1 MYILVNL
8 GRIQN
13 TLKKTEDKPL
23 LRQHH
28 VICNI
33 QKCIHYKCLKRDIT
47 QLRQGLMDGS
57 QGDYKIGKLV
67 VGQKAKGTG
76 FVQLRE
82 VTGQEGKLT
91 ALPVPTKQ
99 SQGRW
104 KNSLQSYS
112 NRSRRDGGHSMCI

>member
-28 VICNI
+28 VIRNI

-47 QLRQGLMDGS
+47 QLRQDPMNGS
-57 QGDYKIGKLV
+57 QGDYKIGKLA

-82 VTGQEGKLT
+82 VMGQEGKLT

-99 SQGRW
+99 SG
-104 KNSLQSYS
+104 KMEILSPEL
-112 NRSRRDGGHSMCI
+112 